1 MLRFL
6 VCSLQLFWQNAKIHL
21 WPFSHAQHYYMVY
34 GLTFK
39 INDLAVKSFASFKHS
54 EVGNKTAHPIW
65 LHLEKTS
72 VLSKLLTHELSLLWY
87 WFRVPCLKQYDF
99 TIVQFNGIRHE
110 LDQVL
115 QRVYYHQLKL
125 PFVHVLG
132 QFYYLHQTKPLW
144 VFSAVFGR
152 LLINFQII
160 IIIVHWIYCLMVIL
174 KTIGNILNF
183 IVCLILLLYFIKP
196 RKPYNYYW
204 NIWNKYKL
212 LTIFIRVK

>member
-1 MLRFL
+1 MGSLWDLSLHIVFL
-6 VCSLQLFWQNAKIHL
+6 MIALIEKWPSSIVFESSHFKIAKTKRDKCILKVRSRKCLQLFWQNAKINL
-21 WPFSHAQHYYMVY
+21 WPFSQAQHYYMVN

-39 INDLAVKSFASFKHS
+39 INDLAVKSFTSFKHS

-110 LDQVL
+110 LDQIL
-115 QRVYYHQLKL
+115 QRVYYHKLKL

-132 QFYYLHQTKPLW
+132 QFYYLHQT
-144 VFSAVFGR
+144 
-152 LLINFQII
+152 
-160 IIIVHWIYCLMVIL
+160 
-174 KTIGNILNF
+174 
-183 IVCLILLLYFIKP
+183 
-196 RKPYNYYW
+196 
-204 NIWNKYKL
+204 
-212 LTIFIRVK
+212 